1 MGLYKPFISDFAV
14 LLAAGGDCMA
24 TSTFDRPL
32 VLTEQ
37 GVDNLIA
44 LMKKWTKDPPKPDN
58 IKPYSDAERAE
69 VDELLQLFFHSDD

>member
-1 MGLYKPFISDFAV
+1 
-14 LLAAGGDCMA
+14 MA

-44 LMKKWTKDPPKPDN
+44 LLKAWEENPPTPDN
-58 IKPYSDAERAE
+58 IKPIDWSEIEKNTEPVKR
-69 VDELLQLFFHSDD
+69 LLSRSTQGRR

>member
-1 MGLYKPFISDFAV
+1 MDVSP
-14 LLAAGGDCMA
+14 LLIGGDSVA

-44 LMKKWTKDPPKPDN
+44 LMKKWEKDPPKPDG
-58 IKPYSDAERAE
+58 IKPYSEAEREEIDA
-69 VDELLQLFFHSDD
+69 LLKRCLFHSND

>member
-1 MGLYKPFISDFAV
+1 
-14 LLAAGGDCMA
+14 MA

-44 LMKKWTKDPPKPDN
+44 LKKKWEKAPPPPIEPMPDDSM
-58 IKPYSDAERAE
+58 K
-69 VDELLQLFFHSDD
+69 VTDELLKKYLFPSNS

>member
-1 MGLYKPFISDFAV
+1 
-14 LLAAGGDCMA
+14 MA

-44 LMKKWTKDPPKPDN
+44 LVKKWEKEPPKPDG
-58 IKPYSDAERAE
+58 IKPYSQEEREEGRRLLRQCWFKGEAE
-69 VDELLQLFFHSDD
+69 

>member
-1 MGLYKPFISDFAV
+1 
-14 LLAAGGDCMA
+14 MA

-58 IKPYSDAERAE
+58 IKPYSERAE
-69 VDELLQLFFHSDD
+69 VDELLQLLFHSDD

>member
-1 MGLYKPFISDFAV
+1 
-14 LLAAGGDCMA
+14 MA

-44 LMKKWTKDPPKPDN
+44 LMKKWEKNPPKPDG
-58 IKPYSDAERAE
+58 IKPYSQAEREE
-69 VDELLQLFFHSDD
+69 VDALLRKYLFPSEN